1 MHPVRKSRLLALT
14 VAAACGQAP
23 QNAADTSNAPV
34 SADGSAS
41 SAGSSLSAG
50 GASASPSTPEPW
62 RYGPTLAA
70 AVPPGISASPV
81 LELGDG
87 LRGRGRIVVALAGA
101 DAPARLE
108 LWTFSQFN
116 ERDRLERVGTPEL
129 LLDLGQLDAGLG
141 FPGELVA
148 GLRREIASPGTESVR
163 VVGLPGEPAA
173 VLAELARL
181 AAVATSPGEPTLRA
195 QALAEFTR
203 GLDERLLW
211 ERLPELLQRLRAGPW
226 SVGEPTLLGARRV
239 RFTAREGDGAV
250 TLELTRLHE
259 RWVLSEVAKG

>member
-1 MHPVRKSRLLALT
+1 MLAL
-14 VAAACGQAP
+14 VAGGCGPSP
-23 QNAADTSNAPV
+23 QNAADTSNAAP
-34 SADGSAS
+34 SAASAS
-41 SAGSSLSAG
+41 SASAASTGSATE
-50 GASASPSTPEPW
+50 ASAPKPTPEPW

-70 AVPPGISASPV
+70 AVPPGIAASPV

-116 ERDRLERVGTPEL
+116 PNDRLERVGTPEL
-129 LLDLGQLDAGLG
+129 LLDLGQLETGIG
-141 FPGELVA
+141 MPGELVA
-148 GLRREIASPGTESVR
+148 GLRREIASPGSEVVR
-163 VVGLPGEPAA
+163 ALGLPGEPAA

-195 QALAEFTR
+195 RALAEFTR

-211 ERLPELLQRLRAGPW
+211 ERLPELLRRLRTGPW
-226 SVGEPTLLGARRV
+226 SVGEPTPLGARRV
-239 RFTAREGDGAV
+239 RFTARDGDATV
-250 TLELTRLHE
+250 TLELTRMQE